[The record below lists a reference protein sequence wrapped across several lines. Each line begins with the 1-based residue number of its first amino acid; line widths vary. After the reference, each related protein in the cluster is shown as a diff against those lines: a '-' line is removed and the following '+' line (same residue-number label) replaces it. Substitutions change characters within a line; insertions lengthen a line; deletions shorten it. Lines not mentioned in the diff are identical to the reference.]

1 MESRPNGVDA
11 SAPVPL
17 SLDAQWR
24 HYLDARQRAETA
36 IALRLPSGMSVRARR
51 PSLLDLVAA
60 GRIPDALAVKVEGL
74 IRQAEEA
81 GGVQA
86 ELDRQRQQDPQA
98 FYQTYL
104 ALLDVVWC
112 EAVVEP
118 RFARRPD
125 EDGFPV
131 AGVTVA
137 DKQYLFVWAQ
147 GADDGMATFP
157 DRPPGAA
164 PVVGTARAGADL
176 RAGPGA
182 PARDRPEG

>member
-1 MESRPNGVDA
+1 
-11 SAPVPL
+11 
-17 SLDAQWR
+17 
-24 HYLDARQRAETA
+24 
-36 IALRLPSGMSVRARR
+36 MSVRARR

-118 RFARRPD
+118 RFSRTPEAEP
-125 EDGFPV
+125 GTLP
-131 AGVTVA
+131 AAAVTVA

-157 DRPPGAA
+157 DRAAGAA
-164 PVVGTARAGADL
+164 AVVGAARAGADL
-176 RAGPGA
+176 RAGPGE
-182 PARDRPEG
+182 PARDRPGG